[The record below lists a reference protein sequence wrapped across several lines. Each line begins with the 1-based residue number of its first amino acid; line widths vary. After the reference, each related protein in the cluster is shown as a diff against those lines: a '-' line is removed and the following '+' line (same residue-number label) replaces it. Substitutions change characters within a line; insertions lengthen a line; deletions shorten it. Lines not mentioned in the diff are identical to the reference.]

1 MRAVLVALSSSLAVM
16 VAGACTQPAG
26 EPCKVASDCDPG
38 LVCGLDGICATFAA
52 VNASFDTRATV
63 DVITLDTAD
72 ATETAAPDGEGCR
85 AVAGVFEPGAAPC
98 EEAAEVRVVTGIAI
112 ASEGHGLAML
122 AGVANQVIA
131 DGFEKG
137 EIPLALHIDGELR
150 AGCEARLAWIR
161 GPEDRNADCTPV
173 FSDAMPFEI
182 PNLVS
187 TKVERAVL
195 DPLSGRLT
203 GLIDKADLIAS
214 MDPALRDV
222 AEQLIVLDVDT
233 DGDQIADRASAIMDL
248 AF

>member
-1 MRAVLVALSSSLAVM
+1 MRVVIVLPMACLALLAS
-16 VAGACTQPAG
+16 ACTQPAG

-38 LVCGLDGICATFAA
+38 LVCGLDGICASFAV

-63 DVITLDTAD
+63 DVITLDTAG
-72 ATETAAPDGEGCR
+72 AAETLAPDGEGCR
-85 AVAGVFEPGAAPC
+85 PVAGVFEPGTAPC
-98 EEAAEVRVVTGIAI
+98 EDAAEVRVVTGIVI

-131 DGFEKG
+131 DGFDKG

-150 AGCEARLAWIR
+150 AGCATSLAWVR
-161 GPEDRNADCTPV
+161 DAADLNADCTPV

-195 DPLSGRLT
+195 DPVSGRLT

-248 AF
+248 SF